1 MAGVWGERKGVVGDE
16 VRERL
21 NNGYFEKP
29 LRSFR

>member
-16 VRERL
+16 VRELRD
-21 NNGYFEKP
+21 NGYFEKP